1 MIESSDLGD
10 GGESDL
16 GPAIEIVREA
26 YPRGGFRAA
35 LFDFDGT
42 LSLLRRG
49 WQDVMIPMMV
59 EILAQTPRAESRDD
73 ILRVVDDY
81 VARLTGK
88 QTIYQMIQ
96 LAEEVERRGGAP
108 LEPLAYKRTYH
119 DRLWAEV
126 ERRIA
131 AVRSDEIAAEEMM
144 VPGSIAL
151 LDRLRERGLPLYLA
165 SGTDLSYVRD
175 EVAVLGLSAYFE
187 PHVYG
192 ALDDYRSFSKAMIVD
207 RIVSEEKIEGRAL
220 IGFGDGYV
228 EIQEIKRV
236 GGLAVGVASNEIERR
251 GINEWK
257 RRRLIEA
264 GADVIVADY
273 RHVDELLNVVGLS

>member
-1 MIESSDLGD
+1 MANPSDMNNAD
-10 GGESDL
+10 ESDL
-16 GPAIEIVREA
+16 GPPIEIVREGF
-26 YPRGGFRAA
+26 PRGGFRAA

-49 WQDVMIPMMV
+49 WQDVMIPLMV
-59 EILAQTPRAESRDD
+59 DILVETPRAEPRDE
-73 ILRVVDDY
+73 INRLVDDF

-88 QTIYQMIQ
+88 QTIYQMMQ

-108 LEPLAYKRTYH
+108 LEPLAYKRMYH
-119 DRLWAEV
+119 DRLWTRVAEH
-126 ERRIA
+126 IA
-131 AVRSDEIAAEEMM
+131 AVRSGSLSPEEMM
-144 VPGSIAL
+144 VPGSGPL
-151 LDRLRERGLPLYLA
+151 LDQLREYGLPLYLA

-175 EVAVLGLSAYFE
+175 EVAVLELEPHFG

-207 RIVSEEKIEGRAL
+207 RILRDERIEGREL

-236 GGLAVGVASNEIERR
+236 GGLAVGVASNEMERR

-257 RRRLIEA
+257 RKRLIEA

-273 RHVDELLNVVGLS
+273 RRAEELLDGVGIR